1 MVTRTIRNI
10 AVRKLTILFVDNDC
24 GAQARIQRALDDAFT
39 LQCVSSVEEAKEFL
53 DEFVPDLLI
62 SEVALGQESGLEL
75 CRYVRDTPVLL
86 HIPIMLLTSLS
97 TLSDKVAGFAAGT
110 DDYVVKPFDTRHLQ
124 ARIRLLFRIKR
135 MESRLHV

>member
-1 MVTRTIRNI
+1 
-10 AVRKLTILFVDNDC
+10 VRRLTILFVDSDS

-53 DEFVPDLLI
+53 DAFIPDLLI
-62 SEVALGQESGLEL
+62 SEVVIGQENGLDL
-75 CRYVRDTPVLL
+75 CRYIRDAPGLR

-110 DDYVVKPFDTRHLQ
+110 DDYVVKPFDAHHLQ

-135 MESRLHV
+135 LESRLHV

>member
-1 MVTRTIRNI
+1 MRR
-10 AVRKLTILFVDNDC
+10 LTILFVDSDS

-62 SEVALGQESGLEL
+62 SEVVIGQDNGLEL
-75 CRYVRDTPVLL
+75 CRYVRNTPALR

-110 DDYVVKPFDTRHLQ
+110 DDYVVKPFDAHHLQ

-135 MESRLHV
+135 LESRLHV

>member
-1 MVTRTIRNI
+1 
-10 AVRKLTILFVDNDC
+10 VRRLTILFVDSDS
-24 GAQARIQRALDDAFT
+24 GAHTRIQRALDDAFT

-62 SEVALGQESGLEL
+62 SEVVIGQESGLDL
-75 CRYVRDTPVLL
+75 CRYVRDTPALR

-97 TLSDKVAGFAAGT
+97 TLSDKVAGFEAGT
-110 DDYVVKPFDTRHLQ
+110 DDYVVKPFDAHHLQ

-135 MESRLHV
+135 LENRLHV